1 MKTHNTQK
9 KYHFFMNN
17 LTLLTYTHSKC
28 TDLHPAYFGRIEKY
42 FPSLK
47 NKYVTCNEFVPY
59 GECVVYDNSDT
70 HSNQMVDVLSKI
82 PTDYVIYSQED
93 YVLFDYVKEDT
104 IKEYID
110 LMNTDKNIGFIRLIQ
125 SGVAGMNSEYNKDLL
140 YVDSN
145 SEYFF
150 STQATIWRREVLLE
164 MFKNSKVDS
173 IFYEPYNSKFLKE
186 LGIIGLYTKSRG
198 ERVGGHYNSF
208 VYPYIATA
216 KVKGYWNMIEYP
228 KEMYEL
234 MEEYKLR

>member
-1 MKTHNTQK
+1 
-9 KYHFFMNN
+9 
-17 LTLLTYTHSKC
+17 
-28 TDLHPAYFGRIEKY
+28 
-42 FPSLK
+42 
-47 NKYVTCNEFVPY
+47 
-59 GECVVYDNSDT
+59 
-70 HSNQMVDVLSKI
+70 MVDVLSKI

-93 YVLFDYVKEDT
+93 YVLFDYVKEDI

-110 LMNTDKNIGFIRLIQ
+110 LMDTDKTIGFIRLIQ
-125 SGVAGMNSEYNKDLL
+125 SGVNGMNTEYNKDLL

-164 MFKNSKVDS
+164 MFKNSNVDS

-186 LGIIGLYTKSRG
+186 LGTIGLYTKSKG

-216 KVKGYWNMIEYP
+216 KVKGYWNIIEYP
-228 KEMYEL
+228 KEMHEL
-234 MEEYKLR
+234 MQEYNLR